1 MPVEQAALRVSTGAR
16 SAPHAMGGNPA
27 ALLTQVC
34 DSADQLR
41 VCIKHHTLICAAMQ
55 HVAMCFGV

>member
-34 DSADQLR
+34 A
-41 VCIKHHTLICAAMQ
+41 VCSP
-55 HVAMCFGV
+55 VA

>member
-27 ALLTQVC
+27 ALLTQVR
-34 DSADQLR
+34 DSANRL
-41 VCIKHHTLICAAMQ
+41 
-55 HVAMCFGV
+55 